1 MSLPFKDLA
10 LPDKFKQVECLLF
23 TAMSLLSD
31 VHKIKVESLY
41 DLLNFDHWFF
51 GARKERFPQGR
62 LVKMSVRAYNHSLD
76 FFIKPLSR
84 LSYRKS

>member
-41 DLLNFDHWFF
+41 DLLNFDHWFLEHEK
-51 GARKERFPQGR
+51 R
-62 LVKMSVRAYNHSLD
+62 D
-76 FFIKPLSR
+76 FLKGGW
-84 LSYRKS
+84 